1 MARDFFEHREIAKWQ
16 ARQFDKCIDNLPVN
30 QLVVLIDYSM
40 NYSHV
45 HLNEAGGE
53 HWSHVQTTVVP
64 VVVYK
69 RDASGQV
76 NAHSHIYM
84 SADLNHSNNMVQHIL
99 NDTIKR
105 DKESNPSINIAHIWS
120 DGCAGQLKNKHQ
132 LHWLTCKV
140 DGVKVSHNFFQ
151 S

>member
-1 MARDFFEHREIAKWQ
+1 M
-16 ARQFDKCIDNLPVN
+16 N

-76 NAHSHIYM
+76 KG
-84 SADLNHSNNMVQHIL
+84 SA
-99 NDTIKR
+99 
-105 DKESNPSINIAHIWS
+105 ESN
-120 DGCAGQLKNKHQ
+120 GAGVRAGYK
-132 LHWLTCKV
+132 
-140 DGVKVSHNFFQ
+140 
-151 S
+151 